1 MERAIIDAIKKSQE
15 PHCNI
20 LETKLNEAT
29 STLKLDAVQAAVAEA
44 LIRWAIAQPKV
55 QEEASKQDA
64 VVNWVDMGN
73 RALNI
78 ISPAVSEAK
87 SVSLEGVEAAAVIT
101 LLDWA
106 VKQPEIGQQ
115 GHIMDYV
122 GIAQGIITSNKAV
135 KASPEELAAI
145 DAEKAAAGAGAA
157 APAPVE
163 QPEKSAEQ
171 GAPAAGPTPEEM
183 EQTKYESL
191 AERLFIVKIL
201 KEKKTALS
209 EKETKFIAET
219 EAIKLTDKER
229 TIVMEK
235 YNRISKGR
243 VSEEGSEHDKRLM
256 YIGKDKK
263 TGKKYL
269 VLQAGAG
276 SMYYE
281 ISNKEVNMSNADIV
295 GITGQIRIS
304 EGEVNEDTVDFSK
317 YSLQDLFKVRDAAK
331 VMEDLGVY
339 LDTKMLEDLMAE
351 IKKREQAGG

>member
-1 MERAIIDAIKKSQE
+1 MERAILKAIKESQI
-15 PHCNI
+15 PHCNL

-29 STLKLDAVQAAVAEA
+29 STLKMDAVQAAVAEA

-55 QEEASKQDA
+55 QEEAGKQDA

-78 ISPAVSEAK
+78 ISPAVSESK

-106 VKQPEIGQQ
+106 IKQPEIGQQ

-145 DAEKAAAGAGAA
+145 DAEKAAAGAGAPAPALEKEPA
-157 APAPVE
+157 APKEE
-163 QPEKSAEQ
+163 QPVISPEQQAE
-171 GAPAAGPTPEEM
+171 A
-183 EQTKYESL
+183 KYESL

-235 YNRISKGR
+235 YEKISKGK
-243 VSEEGSEHDKRLM
+243 VNETYEEHKLIVYITNPADGSF
-256 YIGKDKK
+256 KDDEVIKIVEDAFKK
-263 TGKKYL
+263 QK
-269 VLQAGAG
+269 
-276 SMYYE
+276 YYE
-281 ISNKEVNMSNADIV
+281 IQDIKV
-295 GITGQIRIS
+295 RALQ
-304 EGEVNEDTVDFSK
+304 EGKVNEDIVDFSK
-317 YSLQDLFKVRDAAK
+317 HSLQNLFKIRDAAK
-331 VMEDLGVY
+331 VLEDLGVY
-339 LDTKMLEDLMAE
+339 LDAKMLEDLMAE
-351 IKKREQAGG
+351 IKKREQAGR

>member
-1 MERAIIDAIKKSQE
+1 MERAILKAIEESQK
-15 PHCNI
+15 PHCNL

-29 STLKLDAVQAAVAEA
+29 STLKMDAVQAAVAEA

-55 QEEASKQDA
+55 QEEAGKQDA
-64 VVNWVDMGN
+64 VVDWVDMGN

-78 ISPAVSEAK
+78 ISPAVAEAK
-87 SVSLEGVEAAAVIT
+87 SVSLDGVEAAAVIT

-106 VKQPEIGQQ
+106 IKQPEIGQQ

-122 GIAQGIITSNKAV
+122 GIAQAVITSNKAV

-145 DAEKAAAGAGAA
+145 DAEKASAGAGEA
-157 APAPVE
+157 APAQAAE
-163 QPEKSAEQ
+163 PENTQEVPAEQ

-183 EQTKYESL
+183 EQAKYESL
-191 AERLFIVKIL
+191 AEKLFIVKIL

-229 TIVMEK
+229 AIVMEK
-235 YNRISKGR
+235 YERISK
-243 VSEEGSEHDKRLM
+243 V
-256 YIGKDKK
+256 
-263 TGKKYL
+263 GKK
-269 VLQAGAG
+269 
-276 SMYYE
+276 
-281 ISNKEVNMSNADIV
+281 
-295 GITGQIRIS
+295 
-304 EGEVNEDTVDFSK
+304 VNEDIVDFSK

-331 VMEDLGVY
+331 VLEDLGVY
-339 LDTKMLEDLMAE
+339 LDAKMLEDLMAE